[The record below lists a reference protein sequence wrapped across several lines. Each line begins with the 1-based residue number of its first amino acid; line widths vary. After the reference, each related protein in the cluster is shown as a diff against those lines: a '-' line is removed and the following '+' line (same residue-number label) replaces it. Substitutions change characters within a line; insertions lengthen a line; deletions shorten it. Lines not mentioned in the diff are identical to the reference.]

1 MKNIRIGI
9 GMCGSFC
16 TYKKIFSCM
25 EELIEKE
32 AKLTPVFSFN
42 SQIINSRFGEA
53 SDLMKKAEEICKTPA
68 IKTIETAEP
77 VGPKKM
83 FDVFLIAPCTG
94 NTLAKLACGIT
105 DSPVLMAAKSH
116 LRINR
121 PVVIFVSTNDAL
133 SANFKN
139 IGQLMNTKN
148 IYFVP
153 FSQDDCQKKPHSL
166 VSDVSKVVPAIKQ
179 ALEGNQIQP
188 VLNDEH

>member
-1 MKNIRIGI
+1 MKDVRIGI

-16 TYKKIFSCM
+16 TYGKIFSCM
-25 EELIEKE
+25 EQLLEEE
-32 AKLTPVFSFN
+32 FSLTTVFSFQ
-42 SQIINSRFGEA
+42 SQKIDSRFGKA
-53 SDLMKKAEEICKTPA
+53 KDFIDKAEKLTGKVA
-68 IKTIETAEP
+68 ITTIEDAEP

-83 FDVFLIAPCTG
+83 FDLFMIAPCTG
-94 NTLAKLACGIT
+94 NTLAKLALGIT

-121 PVVIFVSTNDAL
+121 PVLIFVSTNDAL

-153 FSQDDCQKKPHSL
+153 FSQDNYMLKPHSL
-166 VSDVSKVVPAIKQ
+166 VSDSSKILPAIES
-179 ALEGNQIQP
+179 ALKREQIEP
-188 VLNDEH
+188 VIL

>member
-1 MKNIRIGI
+1 MNDIRIGI

-16 TYKKIFSCM
+16 TYSKIFSFM
-25 EELIEKE
+25 EQISDE
-32 AKLTPVFSFN
+32 AKLYPVFSYQ
-42 SQIINSRFGEA
+42 SQKINSRFGNPEEYIQ
-53 SDLMKKAEEICKTPA
+53 KAEEICKNTS
-68 IKTIETAEP
+68 IKTIEDAEP

-94 NTLAKLACGIT
+94 NTLAKLSLGIT

-116 LRINR
+116 LRIDR
-121 PVVIFVSTNDAL
+121 PVVIFLSTNDAL

-153 FSQDDCQKKPHSL
+153 FSQDDYTKKPHSL
-166 VSDVSKVVPAIKQ
+166 VSDTDKIMPAIEA
-179 ALEGNQIQP
+179 ALKGEQLQP
-188 VLNDEH
+188 IVTGSN

>member
-1 MKNIRIGI
+1 MKNMKIGI

-16 TYKKIFSCM
+16 TYSKIFSCM
-25 EELIEKE
+25 EELIEND
-32 AKLTPVFSFN
+32 AKLTPVFSFQ
-42 SQIINSRFGEA
+42 SQLINSRFGNA
-53 SDLMKKAEEICKTPA
+53 VDLIDKAEKICETPS
-68 IKTIETAEP
+68 IKSIETAEP

-94 NTLAKLACGIT
+94 NTLAKLALGIT

-116 LRINR
+116 LRIDR

-153 FSQDDCQKKPHSL
+153 FSQDDCNKKPHSL
-166 VSDVSKVVPAIKQ
+166 VSDISQVIPTIEAAMK
-179 ALEGNQIQP
+179 GNQIQP
-188 VLNDEH
+188 VIKNCN